1 MIEANFTL
9 IVLPIKG
16 VGVFSNAYFEEE
28 EFIGE
33 YVESRPS
40 KLGRKLTATLW
51 ESDPLGRFCNHSERP
66 NTTLVKTENGYNL
79 YANRPIDKGDEIT
92 VSYHVVEYKLER
104 PKGEYFK
111 SNFVNRDYKN
121 YGKSICEY

>member
-79 YANRPIDKGDEIT
+79 YANRPIDRGDEIT

>member
-111 SNFVNRDYKN
+111 FNFVNRDYKN